1 MSTTAAK
8 FILKTIMGVLWMRLT
23 QMGVFDFLRPATPAP
38 TQGGDDGKTIRTAP
52 KPGTLYYLRARNIK
66 SGFDDILVFDSELM
80 RRRYIGTA
88 RESTPTPG
96 DWYFSEYETTAES
109 RLQQELENQ
118 RKALEASYKKDIA
131 KLEYKIRG
139 LQSDKRNLQNSLSG
153 GSYLQKY
160 NNELHA
166 NSIIKRELAEERQK
180 NVELLALIEAA
191 RQRKEQEQVAQ
202 IEQQAQQQEQEQGQ
216 IITCKENARLILKAL
231 NPAQISEMLEVLEDD
246 SDFMTLE
253 GPGQVR
259 LIKYYANKIVKM

>member
-1 MSTTAAK
+1 MSFWDRFKPSAPTPTAGDDS
-8 FILKTIMGVLWMRLT
+8 KTITMAR
-23 QMGVFDFLRPATPAP
+23 
-38 TQGGDDGKTIRTAP
+38 

-96 DWYFSEYETTAES
+96 DWYFDEYETTAES

-180 NVELLALIEAA
+180 NAELLALIQQAKE
-191 RQRKEQEQVAQ
+191 RKEQEQKAPAQ
-202 IEQQAQQQEQEQGQ
+202 TKSAAAILQELQADIYKVMASHNSAMLDEYAAEYQQELASVPKKIPLQGRLVLAM
-216 IITCKENARLILKAL
+216 IAR
-231 NPAQISEMLEVLEDD
+231 
-246 SDFMTLE
+246 
-253 GPGQVR
+253 QVNS
-259 LIKYYANKIVKM
+259 I

>member
-1 MSTTAAK
+1 MY
-8 FILKTIMGVLWMRLT
+8 MGFWDR
-23 QMGVFDFLRPATPAP
+23 FKPSAPAP
-38 TQGGDDGKTIRTAP
+38 TPQGADDGKTIRTAR

-96 DWYFSEYETTAES
+96 DWYFTEYETTAES

-131 KLEYKIRG
+131 KLEYKIRS
-139 LQSDKRNLQNSLSG
+139 LQSDCRNLQAKTSG

-166 NSIIKRELAEERQK
+166 NSIIKRDLQAERQK
-180 NVELLALIEAA
+180 NAELLALIEAA
-191 RQRKEQEQVAQ
+191 RQRKQAEQ
-202 IEQQAQQQEQEQGQ
+202 
-216 IITCKENARLILKAL
+216 KA
-231 NPAQISEMLEVLEDD
+231 PAQTKSAAEILQELQADIYKVMASHDSAMLEAYTAEYAEELQQIKKKIPLQGRLVLA
-246 SDFMTLE
+246 MIAR
-253 GPGQVR
+253 QVNS
-259 LIKYYANKIVKM
+259 I

>member
-1 MSTTAAK
+1 MY
-8 FILKTIMGVLWMRLT
+8 MGF
-23 QMGVFDFLRPATPAP
+23 FDRFKPQVPTPR
-38 TQGGDDGKTIRTAP
+38 DDSNAIRTAP

-66 SGFDDILVFDSELM
+66 SGFDDILCFDNELM

-96 DWYFSEYETTAES
+96 DWYFTEYETTAEE

-131 KLEYKIRG
+131 KLEYKIRS
-139 LQSDKRNLQNSLSG
+139 LQSDCRNLQAKTSG

-180 NVELLALIEAA
+180 NAELLALIEAA
-191 RQRKEQEQVAQ
+191 RQRKQAEQKAPAQ
-202 IEQQAQQQEQEQGQ
+202 TKSAAEILQELQGEIQCVMSTQNSEVLAEYTAEYQQELASVPKRIPLQGRLVLAMIERQ
-216 IITCKENARLILKAL
+216 IKG
-231 NPAQISEMLEVLEDD
+231 V
-246 SDFMTLE
+246 
-253 GPGQVR
+253 
-259 LIKYYANKIVKM
+259 Y

>member
-1 MSTTAAK
+1 
-8 FILKTIMGVLWMRLT
+8 
-23 QMGVFDFLRPATPAP
+23 MGVFDFLRRDGG
-38 TQGGDDGKTIRTAP
+38 TQSRQTDRGETIKTAP

-66 SGFDDILVFDSELM
+66 SGLDDILVFDSELM

-96 DWYFSEYETTAES
+96 DWYFDEYETTAEE

-139 LQSDKRNLQNSLSG
+139 LQSDCRNLQAKTSTG
-153 GSYLQKY
+153 TWQEKY

-166 NSIIKRELAEERQK
+166 NSIIKRDLQEERQK

-191 RQRKEQEQVAQ
+191 RQRKQAEQ
-202 IEQQAQQQEQEQGQ
+202 
-216 IITCKENARLILKAL
+216 KA
-231 NPAQISEMLEVLEDD
+231 PAQTKSAAAILQELQADIYKVMASHDSAMLDEYAAEYAAELQQIKKKIPLQGRLVLA
-246 SDFMTLE
+246 MIAR
-253 GPGQVR
+253 QVNS
-259 LIKYYANKIVKM
+259 I

>member
-1 MSTTAAK
+1 
-8 FILKTIMGVLWMRLT
+8 
-23 QMGVFDFLRPATPAP
+23 MGVFDFLGRD
-38 TQGGDDGKTIRTAP
+38 GGHQSRQTDQREAIKTAP

-66 SGFDDILVFDSELM
+66 SGFDDILVFDSEIM

-96 DWYFSEYETTAES
+96 DWYFDEYETTAEE

-139 LQSDKRNLQNSLSG
+139 LQSDCRNLQAKTSG

-166 NSIIKRELAEERQK
+166 NSILRRDLQAEKQK
-180 NVELLALIEAA
+180 TAELLALIQQVKE
-191 RQRKEQEQVAQ
+191 RKEAEAPAPAQTKSAAAILQEL
-202 IEQQAQQQEQEQGQ
+202 QADIKIIMSTRNTDKLDEYAAEYQQELASVPKRIPLQGRLVLAMIERQ
-216 IITCKENARLILKAL
+216 IKR
-231 NPAQISEMLEVLEDD
+231 SV
-246 SDFMTLE
+246 
-253 GPGQVR
+253 
-259 LIKYYANKIVKM
+259 

>member
-1 MSTTAAK
+1 
-8 FILKTIMGVLWMRLT
+8 MGF
-23 QMGVFDFLRPATPAP
+23 FDRFKPQAP
-38 TQGGDDGKTIRTAP
+38 TPRDDGKTITTAR

-66 SGFDDILVFDSELM
+66 SGFDDTLCFESEIM

-96 DWYFSEYETTAES
+96 DWYFTEYETTAEE

-139 LQSDKRNLQNSLSG
+139 LQSDCRNLKNDLSG

-166 NSIIKRELAEERQK
+166 NSILRRDLQAERQK
-180 NVELLALIEAA
+180 NAELLALIEAA
-191 RQRKEQEQVAQ
+191 RQRKEQEQKAPAQ
-202 IEQQAQQQEQEQGQ
+202 TKSA
-216 IITCKENARLILKAL
+216 ADILKELQADIQRVMSTHNTDKL
-231 NPAQISEMLEVLEDD
+231 DEYAAEYQAELASVPKKIPLQGRLVLA
-246 SDFMTLE
+246 MIQR
-253 GPGQVR
+253 QVNN
-259 LIKYYANKIVKM
+259 I